1 MQNTQFMKI
10 KSSLIAFFFVLSQW
24 SFGQADSTTTDS
36 EFEEVVDSA
45 YFESRPNYIG
55 VNLTPFFTSIMGR
68 QNNDIKMN
76 FIYKRN
82 LGDKNLRFSANY
94 STISNKSR
102 YNYYSVVGTS
112 DTSYTARFFTDH
124 YKNFDVR
131 FGFEELK
138 GYQYSRLH
146 IGADILLGGGLYEY
160 KYFVNKFDL
169 DSNQVYRL
177 NENVNTQQEGKIS
190 GNYFNMGVSVSFGFD
205 WFISEDFLF
214 TFQLTPQF
222 TYHLLN
228 STTLEDNHGIYS
240 SLNSFTDFKLGYFD
254 VMMFYRF

>member
-1 MQNTQFMKI
+1 MRLKNTLLAI
-10 KSSLIAFFFVLSQW
+10 VLLSTQW
-24 SFGQADSTTTDS
+24 SFGQKDSVQVSS
-36 EFEEVVDSA
+36 EYEEAVDSA
-45 YFESRPNYIG
+45 YYENRPNYLG

-68 QNNDIKMN
+68 QNNDVKMS

-102 YNYYSVVGTS
+102 FNYYSVIGTS

-146 IGADILLGGGLYEY
+146 IGADILLGGGRYEY

-169 DSNQVYRL
+169 DSTQVFTLNQ
-177 NENVNTQQEGKIS
+177 NESTQQTGKIT
-190 GNYFNMGVSVSFGFD
+190 GDYINLGVAVSFGFD
-205 WFISEDFLF
+205 WFISDDFLF

-228 STTLEDNHGIYS
+228 STKLEDTHGIYS
-240 SLNSFTDFKLGYFD
+240 KLNSFTDFKLGYFD